1 MSKSEETDFTVQ
13 EKIDYQVFSNKNL
26 SREQLRAWFV
36 KDIKGVYVLL
46 SELLDTTEAI
56 DALTDVYYKRYKDFH
71 EAQQNQT
78 ELPLND
84 KHNG

>member
-13 EKIDYQVFSNKNL
+13 EKIDYQVFSNQNL

-36 KDIKGVYVLL
+36 KDIKGVYILL
-46 SELLDTTEAI
+46 SELLNTTEAI

-71 EAQQNQT
+71 EAQKNQP
-78 ELPLND
+78 ELPLNY